1 MDYYTIL
8 GMVAVAFIAL
18 FGFIASAK
26 ASIKKNM
33 DDERKPIEDLNIN
46 VVRLNANF
54 DYMRE
59 RDEIRDQRIN
69 KHGTEIDS
77 IIEKQRANAKALA
90 QLELRVGA
98 IEKQF
103 NK

>member
-1 MDYYTIL
+1 MDYYAIV
-8 GMVAVAFIAL
+8 GMVALAFVAL
-18 FGFIASAK
+18 FGFLVSIK
-26 ASIKKNM
+26 TSIKKSI
-33 DDERKPIEDLNIN
+33 DDERRPIEDLNIN

-77 IIEKQRANAKALA
+77 IIEKQRANEKTLA

-98 IEKQF
+98 LEKE
-103 NK
+103 NRH